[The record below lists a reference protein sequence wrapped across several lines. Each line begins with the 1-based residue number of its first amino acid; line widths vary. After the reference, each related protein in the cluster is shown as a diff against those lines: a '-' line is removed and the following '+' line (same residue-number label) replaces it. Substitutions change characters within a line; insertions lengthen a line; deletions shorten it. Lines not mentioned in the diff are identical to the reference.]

1 MSIRSEQLPVE
12 ADAII
17 LIIVCKR
24 LFCVF
29 ELVWY
34 EELINV
40 YEQSPVIVFAE
51 FADEVIVCRNLLAH
65 SRKVNEMDIA
75 WNFFFELPVVLVDV
89 YVVKSDVVMIREPL
103 TQVMVLVASYCY

>member
-1 MSIRSEQLPVE
+1 MSVRSEQLPVE
-12 ADAII
+12 AYTII

-29 ELVWY
+29 ELVWHK
-34 EELINV
+34 ELINI

-51 FADEVIVCRNLLAH
+51 LADEVIVCRNLLAH

-75 WNFFFELPVVLVDV
+75 WNFFFEVPVVLVDV
-89 YVVKSDVVMIREPL
+89 YVVKANVVMIREPL
-103 TQVMVLVASYCY
+103 AQVVVFIASYCY